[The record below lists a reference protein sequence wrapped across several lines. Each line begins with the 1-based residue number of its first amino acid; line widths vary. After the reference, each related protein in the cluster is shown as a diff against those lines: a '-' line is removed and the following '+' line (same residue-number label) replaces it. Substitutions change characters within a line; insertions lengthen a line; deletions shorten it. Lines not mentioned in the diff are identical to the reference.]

1 MLLFYTIYKTVN
13 IINDKEYIGFHAIK
27 SIDDILFNKSEN
39 GSIFY
44 DGYLGSGKLMKRA
57 LQKYGPMNMRQEL
70 ILVTEDKKEAEDL
83 EKEIV
88 CREWVTSDENYNLS
102 IGGNVTILFG
112 EDNGFFGKTHPKET
126 IEKIQRK
133 RKETYDETPFSWS
146 ESFLVEDES
155 VTFLNNNQIREYFG
169 IEKDDWFEVN
179 KLIYEG
185 VVRYKSVYLQKAA
198 IQRYLKRY
206 GFLSDHEARTAAK
219 EKLVK
224 LCSERFSGV
233 SKTKES
239 NGKRGASIKTWID
252 ENPEKHQ
259 ERMVKINK
267 NPEKIRKTA
276 EKHRGMK
283 RSEESKRKMSQAK
296 KGKPASNKGQIFI
309 HNIKTKERK
318 YVDKDMQIPEG
329 WARGMGKRK

>member
-1 MLLFYTIYKTVN
+1 M
-13 IINDKEYIGFHAIK
+13 INDKEYIGFHTIK
-27 SIDDILFNKSEN
+27 SLDDILFNNSEN

-44 DGYLGSGKLMKRA
+44 DGYLGSGKLMKMA

-70 ILVTEDKKEAEDL
+70 ILITEDKKEAEDL

-88 CREWVTSDENYNLS
+88 CREWIISDKNYNLS
-102 IGGNVTILFG
+102 VGGNVTILFG
-112 EDNGFFGKTHPKET
+112 EQNGFYGKTHSKET

-133 RKETYDETPFSWS
+133 RKEAYDEAPFSWC

-155 VTFLNNNQIREYFG
+155 VTFLNSNQIIEYFG

-185 VVRYKSVYLQKAA
+185 VIRYKSVYLQKAA

-206 GFLSDHEARTAAK
+206 SFLNDHEARTAAK
-219 EKLVK
+219 ERLSK

-233 SKTKES
+233 PKTKES
-239 NGKRGASIKTWID
+239 NEKRGLSIKTWID
-252 ENPEKHQ
+252 NNPEKHQ
-259 ERMVKINK
+259 ERMLKINK
-267 NPEKIRKTA
+267 NPEKIQKTA

-283 RSEESKRKMSQAK
+283 RSDESKRKMSEAK
-296 KGKPASNKGQIFI
+296 KGKLANNKGKIFI
-309 HNIKTKERK
+309 HNTKTRERT
-318 YVDKDMQIPEG
+318 YIDKDMQIPEG
-329 WARGMGKRK
+329 WVRGMGKVK

>member
-1 MLLFYTIYKTVN
+1 MVN
-13 IINDKEYIGFHAIK
+13 NKEYIGFHAIK
-27 SIDDILFNKSEN
+27 SLDIILCEKSEN

-70 ILVTEDKKEAEDL
+70 ILVTEDKREAEDL

-88 CREWVTSDENYNLS
+88 CYDWVMSDENYNLS

-112 EDNGFFGKTHPKET
+112 ENNGFFGKSHTKET
-126 IEKIQRK
+126 ITKIQLR
-133 RKETYDETPFSWS
+133 RKESYREDPYSWC
-146 ESFLVEDES
+146 ESFLVDDDS
-155 VTFLNNNQIREYFG
+155 VIFLNTNQIKEYFG
-169 IEKDDWFEVN
+169 VDDWFEIN

-185 VVRYKSVYLQKAA
+185 VIRYKSEYLQKAA

-206 GFLSDHEARTAAK
+206 NFINDHESRYAAK
-219 EKLVK
+219 EKVSK

-233 SKTKES
+233 PKTKECKEKIS
-239 NGKRGASIKTWID
+239 ESIKTWID

-259 ERMVKINK
+259 ERMLKINK

-283 RSEESKRKMSQAK
+283 RSEETKQKMSEAK
-296 KGKPASNKGQIFI
+296 KGKPASNKGKILI
-309 HNIKTKERK
+309 HNVETKKRTYIVK
-318 YVDKDMQIPEG
+318 DTPIPSGWDK
-329 WARGMGKRK
+329 GMGSRK

>member
-1 MLLFYTIYKTVN
+1 LFYTIYRTVN
-13 IINDKEYIGFHAIK
+13 IANNKEYVGFHRIE
-27 SIDDILFNKSEN
+27 SLDDILCESSEN

-57 LQKYGPMNMRQEL
+57 LQKYGPLNMRQEL
-70 ILVTEDKKEAEDL
+70 ILATEDQKEAEDL

-88 CREWVTSDENYNLS
+88 CYEWVMSDENYNLS

-112 EDNGFFGKTHPKET
+112 EHNGFFGKKHTKET

-133 RKETYDETPFSWS
+133 RKETYDKTPFSWS
-146 ESFLVEDES
+146 ESFLVEDET
-155 VTFLNNNQIREYFG
+155 VTFLNTNQIKECFDIG
-169 IEKDDWFEVN
+169 DDWFEVN
-179 KLIYEG
+179 KLVYEG
-185 VVRYKSVYLQKAA
+185 VIRYRSEYLQKAA

-206 GFLSDHEARTAAK
+206 HFLNDHEARHAAK
-219 EKLVK
+219 EKIAR

-233 SKTKES
+233 PKTKES
-239 NGKRGASIKTWID
+239 NEKRGASIKIWID

-259 ERMVKINK
+259 ERMLKINK

-283 RSEESKRKMSQAK
+283 RSEETRRKISESKRGAI
-296 KGKPASNKGQIFI
+296 ASNKGKICI
-309 HNIKTKERK
+309 HNIETKKRAYIDVNES
-318 YVDKDMQIPEG
+318 IPDG
-329 WARGMGKRK
+329 WAIGSMGKRK